1 MSGSISHM
9 KYPGMSSSVDQWQD
23 AGGVSGMLKMFM
35 GEDLG
40 AEVVMR
46 LELLQ
51 GSFVD
56 VPKLGCFEL
65 VGFDCRPSCGRTGG

>member
-1 MSGSISHM
+1 M
-9 KYPGMSSSVDQWQD
+9 VDQWHD

-65 VGFDCRPSCGRTGG
+65 VGSDCRPSYETGG